1 MSMPAR
7 VYVCDEKEMEKLKS
21 LMEYDPYLDKSK
33 TEAELA
39 ALKQDK
45 NANIIFARQDYQ
57 IKDGISLGL
66 EKDKYYLYISA
77 NEEFLTLAEPKLK
90 SSIESARRADP
101 ETEKKI
107 ISTIEEEISNSET
120 GIGSIFG

>member
-1 MSMPAR
+1 MPAR
-7 VYVCDEKEMEKLKS
+7 VYLCDEKDLDKLKA

-33 TEAELA
+33 TEEELA

-45 NANIIFARQDYQ
+45 AANVIFARQDYQ
-57 IKDGISLGL
+57 IKDGISIGM
-66 EKDKYYLYISA
+66 EKDKCYLYLSA
-77 NEEFLTLAEPKLK
+77 NEDFLTLAEPKLL
-90 SSIESARRADP
+90 SAIESAKRADQ

-107 ISTIEEEISNSET
+107 ILMIEEEISNSES

>member
-1 MSMPAR
+1 MPAR
-7 VYVCDEKEMEKLKS
+7 VYLCDEKDLDKLKA

-33 TEAELA
+33 TEEELA

-45 NANIIFARQDYQ
+45 AANVIFARQDYQ
-57 IKDGISLGL
+57 IKDGISISM
-66 EKDKYYLYISA
+66 EKDKCYLYLSA
-77 NEEFLTLAEPKLK
+77 NEDFLTLAEPKLL
-90 SSIESARRADP
+90 SAIESAKHADP

-107 ISTIEEEISNSET
+107 ILMIEEEISNSES

>member
-1 MSMPAR
+1 MPAR
-7 VYVCDEKEMEKLKS
+7 VYLCDEKDLDKLKA

-33 TEAELA
+33 TEEELA

-45 NANIIFARQDYQ
+45 AANVIFARQDYQ
-57 IKDGISLGL
+57 IKDGISIGM
-66 EKDKYYLYISA
+66 EKDKCYLYLSA
-77 NEEFLTLAEPKLK
+77 NEDFLTLAEPKLL
-90 SSIESARRADP
+90 SAIESAKHADP

-107 ISTIEEEISNSET
+107 ILMIEEEISNSES

>member
-1 MSMPAR
+1 MPAR
-7 VYVCDEKEMEKLKS
+7 VYLCDEKDLDKLKA

-33 TEAELA
+33 TEEELA

-45 NANIIFARQDYQ
+45 AANVIFARQDYQ
-57 IKDGISLGL
+57 IKDGISIGM
-66 EKDKYYLYISA
+66 EKDKCYLYLSA
-77 NEEFLTLAEPKLK
+77 NEDFLTLAEPKLL
-90 SSIESARRADP
+90 SAIESAKRADS

-107 ISTIEEEISNSET
+107 ILMIEEEISNSES

>member
-1 MSMPAR
+1 MPAR
-7 VYVCDEKEMEKLKS
+7 VYFCDEKDLDKLKA

-33 TEAELA
+33 TEEELA

-45 NANIIFARQDYQ
+45 AANVIFARQDYQ
-57 IKDGISLGL
+57 IKDGISIGM
-66 EKDKYYLYISA
+66 EKDKCYLYLSA
-77 NEEFLTLAEPKLK
+77 NEDFLTLAEPKLL
-90 SSIESARRADP
+90 SAIESAKRADS

-107 ISTIEEEISNSET
+107 ILMIEEEISNSES

>member
-1 MSMPAR
+1 MPAR

>member
-1 MSMPAR
+1 MPAR
-7 VYVCDEKEMEKLKS
+7 VYLCDEKDLDKLKA

-33 TEAELA
+33 TEEELA

-45 NANIIFARQDYQ
+45 AANVIFARQDYQ
-57 IKDGISLGL
+57 IKDGISIGM
-66 EKDKYYLYISA
+66 EKDKCYLYLSA
-77 NEEFLTLAEPKLK
+77 NEDFLTLAEPKLL
-90 SSIESARRADP
+90 SAIESAKRADP

-107 ISTIEEEISNSET
+107 ILMIEEEISNSES